1 MFASQWGFGVAIDA
15 FRGAGLGEVAAF
27 RAAMVAF
34 AARHAACLVL
44 FVAWP
49 RRWGGR

>member
-1 MFASQWGFGVAIDA
+1 
-15 FRGAGLGEVAAF
+15 VAAF
-27 RAAMVAF
+27 RAAMVGF
-34 AARHAACLVL
+34 AAVHAACLVL